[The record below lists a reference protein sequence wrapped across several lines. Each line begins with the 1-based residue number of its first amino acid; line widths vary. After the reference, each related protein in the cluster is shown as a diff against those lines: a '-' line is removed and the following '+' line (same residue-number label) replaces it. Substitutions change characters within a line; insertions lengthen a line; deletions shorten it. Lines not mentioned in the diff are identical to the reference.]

1 MDPNQLPQPQQIAKP
16 MTTLDNFQNPASV
29 DQIPD
34 TPTATNSLYAQSYDA
49 SSVNKIVK
57 TYMTLNKLVFWI
69 GMYVLLFIIA
79 IIIVWRLTLPDTSIS
94 FPMRSEDII
103 TQEDVLKENSIG
115 ISEKD
120 SVAHDIAIIVK
131 QGMLTLQW
139 NAFVSVNNLVTY
151 KWFTLPQKTSLTLSS
166 STGDLQQSSHFVSRS
181 HTIQELDQYL
191 KTIVFDN
198 YVSSPTITSTV
209 AQNILLSTKHPL
221 IQYFGI
227 QCLLYPRVGNLP
239 CDIVANQTL
248 PKIAIYNL
256 SMHYDEILTLSKRLQ
271 GTNHEIIFC
280 DTIKQYLF
288 LSNDTHASIKEV
300 MTRCGEKYENL
311 FNEFSSFR
319 TIQDQLSKQ
328 SIQSNVTTS
337 AVLNSYKLVSVMQ
350 EIYHEITKWNNIND
364 LRIGSY
370 VDYVRSLLKSPQY
383 IQWFYMDVIARY
395 NNTFLSPT
403 LTKNSV
409 VARGE
414 EASVYR
420 RLLLELNELNEWSV
434 SKGFTWLN
442 SLISNSELLSSSGSS
457 YTGEDIVVQL
467 TPLERFNQNYSFA
480 NYIIVDSKENENQ
493 TLSVSGRLRFDTD
506 VWLANNTPLNIV
518 FIYKDQRFYAQSI
531 NMSRH
536 PLLTLSINPKLS
548 IQPLSIS
555 ELYDLIIQTQKT
567 LSGVKPSQSVCT
579 AFEKDSTMKSCS
591 TQQVRFVKKD
601 VTYVFIYDALQGV
614 TNYTISDKNIET
626 SAKQN
631 YGSTITLTKDPV
643 EAIKI
648 ILNHT
653 APAVQATTWSDIV
666 WWAQEVQIQKHF
678 DEIWSTINN
687 ITKSQTNYVID
698 FTVKWYKLTSVYDP
712 VQQSIIGLWIIL
724 DKTTYP
730 IRNFK
735 FAFLTASLSDK
746 ELFKNDLRT
755 FLLQYDPL
763 TVRRLQIK

>member
-1 MDPNQLPQPQQIAKP
+1 MDPNQLPQPQHIAEP
-16 MTTLDNFQNPASV
+16 MTTLDTFPNPAPA
-29 DQIPD
+29 DQLPPAS
-34 TPTATNSLYAQSYDA
+34 TTANSLYAQSYDA

-57 TYMTLNKLVFWI
+57 TYMTLNKLVFGI
-69 GMYVLLFIIA
+69 GMYVLLFVIA
-79 IIIVWRLTLPDTSIS
+79 FVVVWRLTLPDTRIP
-94 FPMRSEDII
+94 FPMRSEEII
-103 TQEDVLKENSIG
+103 VQEDVLKENSIG
-115 ISEKD
+115 VSEKD
-120 SVAHDIAIIVK
+120 SLAHDIVIIVK

-139 NAFVSVNNLVTY
+139 SAFVSVNNLVTY

-181 HTIQELDQYL
+181 HTVQELDKYL
-191 KTIVFDN
+191 KTIIFDN
-198 YVSSPTITSTV
+198 YVSSPTLTSTI
-209 AQNILLSTKHPL
+209 AQNTLLSTEHPL

-239 CDIVANQTL
+239 CDIVANKTL

-256 SMHYDEILTLSKRLQ
+256 STHYDEIITLSKRLQ
-271 GTNHEIIFC
+271 GTSHEATFC

-288 LSNDTHASIKEV
+288 LSNDIHASIKEV
-300 MTRCGEKYENL
+300 MTRCGEKYEDL

-337 AVLNSYKLVSVMQ
+337 AVLNSYKLISVMQ

-383 IQWFYMDVIARY
+383 IQWYYMDVIARY
-395 NNTFLSPT
+395 NNTFLTPT

-442 SLISNSELLSSSGSS
+442 SLISNSELLSSSGSN

-467 TPLERFNQNYSFA
+467 TPLERFNQTYSFA
-480 NYIIVDSKENENQ
+480 NYIIVDSQENANQ
-493 TLSVSGRLRFDTD
+493 TLSVSGRLRFDTE
-506 VWLANNTPLNIV
+506 VGLANNTPLNVV

-555 ELYDLIIQTQKT
+555 ELYDLIVQTQKT
-567 LSGVKPSQSVCT
+567 LSGVKPSQNVCT

-591 TQQVRFVKKD
+591 AQQVRFIKKD
-601 VTYVFIYDALQGV
+601 VTYIFIYDALQGV

-626 SAKQN
+626 SAKQT
-631 YGSTITLTKDPV
+631 YGSAITLTKDPV

-648 ILNHT
+648 ILNHI
-653 APAVQATTWSDIV
+653 APSGQVTTGSDVV

-678 DEIWSTINN
+678 DEIWSTIDN
-687 ITKSQTNYVID
+687 IIKNQTNYVIE
-698 FTVKWYKLTSVYDP
+698 FTVKGYKLTSVYDP

-735 FAFLTASLSDK
+735 FPFLTASASDK
-746 ELFKNDLRT
+746 DLFKNDLRT